1 MIREQH
7 LLLESFLLAIVFV
20 QIIVLIF
27 QLQLQ
32 PQSQSQIHLIFTVII
47 AVTVKM
53 IQRFLQAIARFAAII
68 IVFHWHSKFLVHVLI
83 VIPLTVVRVLITHL
97 TILDH

>member
-1 MIREQH
+1 M
-7 LLLESFLLAIVFV
+7 LLESFLLVIVFV

-27 QLQLQ
+27 QLQ
-32 PQSQSQIHLIFTVII
+32 PQSQFQIHLIFTVII

-68 IVFHWHSKFLVHVLI
+68 IVVH
-83 VIPLTVVRVLITHL
+83 
-97 TILDH
+97 